1 MGIIQSD
8 QGHQIKEKYPRLGI
22 FIFAIDIILRY
33 NKNVVGCSNNGV

>member
-8 QGHQIKEKYPRLGI
+8 QGHQINEKYPPWDI